1 MGYIPLVVA
10 MTAKQ
15 HSVVPRAISL
25 PFSLQL
31 MKFIPNFTLS
41 RAITYS
47 NSLISDLISAWT
59 NYTSE
64 QLLSY
69 LENKSLF
76 VTCFV
81 KINEKIIEIRQK
93 TSDIFIVNKKL
104 KWDISSYYRKFDK

>member
-1 MGYIPLVVA
+1 MIARLTVLLPI
-10 MTAKQ
+10 
-15 HSVVPRAISL
+15 HSLISD
-25 PFSLQL
+25 
-31 MKFIPNFTLS
+31 
-41 RAITYS
+41 
-47 NSLISDLISAWT
+47 LISDLISAWT

-81 KINEKIIEIRQK
+81 KINEEIIEIRQK

-104 KWDISSYYRKFDK
+104 IWDISTTLALFFNEVLESLISDSNECTLAFVL